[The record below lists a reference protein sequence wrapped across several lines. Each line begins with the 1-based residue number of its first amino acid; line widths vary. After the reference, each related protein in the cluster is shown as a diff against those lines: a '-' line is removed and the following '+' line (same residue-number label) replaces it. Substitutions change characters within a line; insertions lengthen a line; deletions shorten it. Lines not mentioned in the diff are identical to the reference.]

1 MNMASKNLSME
12 KVDQLIA
19 QVNRKLQQSMGEDE
33 KRYRS
38 YVCGKVDSEGTVRN
52 GCGRSWALTKPAI
65 IVSPNVETTSIHVP
79 KRDSNGIL
87 ERDEDGKVA
96 TIAIRRRQ
104 TGCYCGR
111 PFKHPSIHI
120 DELRGTDVK
129 VDIEA
134 DSRTDDVVEQVV

>member
-1 MNMASKNLSME
+1 MASKNFSME
-12 KVDQLIA
+12 KVDRLIA
-19 QVNRKLQQSMGEDE
+19 RVNKKLQQSMGEDE

-52 GCGRSWALTKPAI
+52 GCGRTWALTKPAI

-111 PFKHPSIHI
+111 PFKHPSIHV
-120 DELRGTDVK
+120 DELRGTDIK
-129 VDIEA
+129 VDMEHDSLDDDMIEQ
-134 DSRTDDVVEQVV
+134 TKEE